1 VPGKGFGTRVEHSE
15 GVNILQL
22 VHDGLKGEGKF
33 VVMAELQILRVE
45 ALNNTIEVSNNQR
58 GDLQAQPRPQTAEHG
73 LPTRLLTRTG
83 REVYMGKRK
92 GFPLNELNIPWLHIR
107 DVNLWLTRQ
116 DRHNP
121 AGRVTNGHEYR
132 IPSSTS
138 KARKLGSKP
147 NLLEK
152 NKVGPVLPQQ
162 SRETSQIRQ
171 LKAI

>member
-1 VPGKGFGTRVEHSE
+1 MTK
-15 GVNILQL
+15 
-22 VHDGLKGEGKF
+22 
-33 VVMAELQILRVE
+33 LQILSVK
-45 ALNNTIEVSNNQR
+45 ALNNTIEVSDDQR

-73 LPTRLLTRTG
+73 LPTHLLTRTG

-92 GFPLNELNIPWLHIR
+92 GFPLNKLNIPRLHIR
-107 DVNLWLTRQ
+107 DMNLWLTRQ
-116 DRHNP
+116 DSHNP

-132 IPSSTS
+132 ISSSTS
-138 KARKLGSKP
+138 EARKLGSKP